1 MSSFINPI
9 MPFTSFVVKQYIII
23 IIIPVP
29 HKNVGIG
36 EFCEGSAPFLLD
48 IKQKAGWLVDIKNYG
63 DTPIACKRII
73 ASNRRQVGAR
83 DESNSCCLCFRRAMK
98 LVWRSH
104 TLSQK
109 EERVWSV

>member
-48 IKQKAGWLVDIKNYG
+48 IKQKAGWLVGMITISRCPC
-63 DTPIACKRII
+63 TPPSTLQMFGALLKIMVTLQSRV
-73 ASNRRQVGAR
+73 SGLSRQTGGR
-83 DESNSCCLCFRRAMK
+83 
-98 LVWRSH
+98 
-104 TLSQK
+104 
-109 EERVWSV
+109 